1 MLNYSY
7 LCLRSVN
14 MAFMNERIFFEWS
27 NDTIVTTIIYAIIII
42 ASLLYLYNEYRNTYS
57 RIKRIGAI
65 AIAIFLVVADI
76 YLTSMTPL
84 YVKYNESEIC
94 IKNIIGRKVIPY
106 SEIISIES
114 IESKTIKGSTRR
126 MASDGAGGY
135 VGLFNNKTLGDYYM
149 YATQRSE
156 LVMITT
162 NDKKVIFNC
171 SKRNDLVDYVKEKI

>member
-1 MLNYSY
+1 
-7 LCLRSVN
+7 
-14 MAFMNERIFFEWS
+14 MAFMNEKIFFEWS

-42 ASLLYLYNEYRNTYS
+42 ASLLYLYNEYTNTDS
-57 RIKRIGAI
+57 RLKKIGAI

-84 YVKYNESEIC
+84 YVKYSESEIC

-106 SEIISIES
+106 TKITAIECIEPTTISR
-114 IESKTIKGSTRR
+114 STRR

-162 NDKKVIFNC
+162 IDKKVIFNC
-171 SKRNDLVDYVKEKI
+171 SKRNDLVEYVKEKI

>member
-1 MLNYSY
+1 
-7 LCLRSVN
+7 
-14 MAFMNERIFFEWS
+14 MNGKIFFEWS

-42 ASLLYLYNEYRNTYS
+42 ASLLYLYKEYIDTDS
-57 RIKRIGAI
+57 RLKRIGAV
-65 AIAIFLVVADI
+65 AIAIFLVVANI

-84 YVKYNESEIC
+84 YVKYNQREIC

-114 IESKTIKGSTRR
+114 IEPATISRSTRR

-135 VGLFNNKTLGDYYM
+135 VGLFNNKILGNYYM

-156 LVMITT
+156 LVLVTT
-162 NDKKVIFNC
+162 NNKKVVFNC
-171 SKRNDLVDYVKEKI
+171 SKRDNLVDYIKEKI